1 MMKIKKF
8 ESFNHRVPTE
18 VSQGECQ
25 RKYEIH
31 DPESFT
37 QKEIDFFNKIGKDYR
52 LDFYPENWD
61 ISDSYCVQ
69 FISDPEGD
77 EVIAI
82 QIIKLKDDWYLIYD
96 DTYSDYI
103 SRYFVCDEWD
113 EVIGYLE
120 TRTNLSF

>member
-1 MMKIKKF
+1 MILNHLPKK
-8 ESFNHRVPTE
+8 
-18 VSQGECQ
+18 
-25 RKYEIH
+25 KLI
-31 DPESFT
+31 
-37 QKEIDFFNKIGKDYR
+37 FFNKIGKDYR

-77 EVIAI
+77 EVIDLI
-82 QIIKLKDDWYLIYD
+82 IIKLKDDWYLIYD
-96 DTYSDYI
+96 QTYYDGTKYYI
-103 SRYFVCDEWD
+103 CDEWD